1 MKMDMEAAERI
12 RRNARALARDLDYYA
27 DKGSENA
34 INLLKH
40 LEHLGEEIDNVIETF
55 GETQEEMDF

>member
-27 DKGSENA
+27 DKGSE
-34 INLLKH
+34 
-40 LEHLGEEIDNVIETF
+40 EIDNVIETF